1 MAYINTSSTVKLQEI
16 INNAKSFADI
26 EPVVNVAGSSVQRVL
41 NIANDVMN
49 AICSTSFPWK
59 WNEFNLP
66 TFITNSFQQD
76 YAGIYPDGTSITT
89 LGWLERGIVIDIN
102 NSAQPK
108 PYRIVEVGRQ
118 LPQATATF
126 WNSAT
131 NNPYYLVNY
140 FPNYILYYGTW
151 GEANTGNESLGN
163 NPVAGSV
170 YTYPFVPNGS
180 QPANPINQI
189 QDANGNLLVL
199 TTYGTE
205 GTSAPLLPAN
215 SSPGLTISGA
225 GPSFTFTGVT
235 AVDAGVSGTYSG
247 TIAGGASNAW
257 KGLKV
262 TVTGFDNVVNNG
274 TFLCLASTSTE
285 LILANTAA
293 AVDIHAGSA
302 TSTASTVWTVVDP
315 YGQGFRVVPVPTQT
329 GLVWQFYL
337 TGQKRPIRFTSLNQ
351 TLAPLPDEYEPNF
364 RQMFVAQCYRYAPEA
379 KTRQKFH
386 DEWALAMKALV
397 ECRTKAD
404 RELEENVFTPDRG
417 VMGGT
422 QGRTGKYYGPQWP
435 WNYPLS

>member
-1 MAYINTSSTVKLQEI
+1 M
-16 INNAKSFADI
+16 
-26 EPVVNVAGSSVQRVL
+26 
-41 NIANDVMN
+41 
-49 AICSTSFPWK
+49 
-59 WNEFNLP
+59 
-66 TFITNSFQQD
+66 
-76 YAGIYPDGTSITT
+76 
-89 LGWLERGIVIDIN
+89 
-102 NSAQPK
+102 
-108 PYRIVEVGRQ
+108 
-118 LPQATATF
+118 
-126 WNSAT
+126 
-131 NNPYYLVNY
+131 
-140 FPNYILYYGTW
+140 
-151 GEANTGNESLGN
+151 
-163 NPVAGSV
+163 
-170 YTYPFVPNGS
+170 PNGS

-215 SSPGLTISGA
+215 SSPGLTVSGA

-257 KGLKV
+257 AGLKV
-262 TVTGFDNVVNNG
+262 IVTGFDNVVNNG

-364 RQMFVAQCYRYAPEA
+364 RQMFVAQCYRYSPEA
-379 KTRQKFH
+379 KTRAKI
-386 DEWALAMKALV
+386 
-397 ECRTKAD
+397 
-404 RELEENVFTPDRG
+404 P
-417 VMGGT
+417 
-422 QGRTGKYYGPQWP
+422 
-435 WNYPLS
+435 